1 MADNKTGE
9 ELEKRVDTPA
19 PDPIADRS
27 MSGPLLIAALVMIG
41 TLVWS
46 LYDEIWGQRP
56 WKVYQA
62 EFVDKYTAHLNKIKR
77 TQAGEEKKLQDTDD
91 YKAVKGTY
99 DQAVADAKD
108 EVASLNKQISLINQ
122 KLSDITERFQDT
134 RAWIAA
140 KTYLIETASTDSG
153 KKSIRDD
160 IDDKRKEKVEVSLTN
175 DNGVKEDKEF
185 TFNELE
191 SMYNSWN
198 NEKAQLTTKLIAA
211 LRPQTEA
218 KVKLDDYVKNNQI
231 GLTPQ
236 QIDGLVN
243 KMETFDF
250 SIKQVNLAGTNVVDR
265 CESCH
270 LGVREPLTL
279 TKKDM
284 GNEGAFVSHPQR
296 ELLEIHDVDR
306 FGCSTC
312 HGGNGRGTTSVTRG
326 HGRYKHWLW
335 PLYYKENV
343 QSGCNQC
350 HNKDRVTPMA
360 TVLNNGKDLFMTKG
374 CAGCHRYEGFD
385 RESDA
390 LASSFQ
396 TIKQLELDRS
406 ERMRDIREASAAAE
420 KATSD
425 EEAQQLLSRVDSLR
439 QTASNLSLRIDQI
452 NSQAKHLLKDQK
464 KIGPNLKEVKA
475 KIRKEWMPVWISDP
489 QAFRPGT
496 KMPAFR
502 LDDDEIKAIS
512 AFLWQSAIDPDKEG
526 VKLATQPQGDAAHG
540 KELFKNIG
548 CLACHSIDGNIIDM
562 GSQVVGGTFAANL
575 SRVGEKA
582 SYDYI
587 VRWVHNPRERLLPY
601 SPSLGRDLTPAD
613 YTAKGVR
620 FLFDD
625 EHSKSPID
633 GNELQIQNMTVM
645 PNFRLSDQ
653 DARDIATFL
662 VSLKKSDPVY
672 PDASYM
678 DDQSLFARGQA
689 LTKAYGCAGCHEIRG
704 LENEQRIGTEL
715 TQEGSKPIERLDFA
729 LLTEDAKAGV
739 DPFTGGETPRGS
751 WYNHKGFFEN
761 KLRSPGIYDLGKV
774 KTAADRLKMPNIYLT
789 DDEITALTTF
799 LLGSVATALPDRI
812 RYNPTGQQKQV
823 QDGWWIVQKYN
834 CAGCHNVLIGKDSTL
849 MGEPMYQTADGKEQ
863 LPPRLTSEG
872 ARVQPDW
879 LLKFL
884 RDPSLSGGAMA
895 AHLAGGSPPAAQPS
909 GATPPTAQSSS
920 AATASGVSS
929 SAGAPA
935 LQTVVLKPQPGRN
948 ENGVRKYLRARMPT
962 FNFSPNELQALVN
975 FFMGSATQPQPY
987 IPDRLD
993 PLTTDEQNIARA
1005 LFTSQAAPC
1014 LKCHMTGEPSHDIRA
1029 TAPNFL
1035 IAPERLKPGWTERWI
1050 IDPAFISPGTSMPS
1064 GLFTRD
1070 AAHDRWVFSGGLP
1083 PAAQGYDK
1091 DHAKLLVRYMFQMT
1105 PDEQRRLLGA
1115 GAAGGGASATPAA
1128 PAASTTTGA
1137 SSSVIKTGEN
1147 RPVARAGNRGMRR
1160 LAGP

>member
-9 ELEKRVDTPA
+9 ELEKRVETPA

-56 WKVYQA
+56 WKNYQA
-62 EFVDKYTAHLNKIKR
+62 EFVDTYTTYLNRIKR
-77 TQAGEEKKLQDTDD
+77 TQAGEEKRLQETEE
-91 YKAVKGTY
+91 YKSLNA
-99 DQAVADAKD
+99 AFEDAKAGSAD
-108 EVASLNKQISLINQ
+108 EINGINKQINLINQ

-140 KTYLIETASTDSG
+140 KTYLIETASSESG
-153 KKSIRDD
+153 KSSIRSD

-175 DNGVKEDKEF
+175 DNGEKEDKEF
-185 TFNELE
+185 TFSELE
-191 SMYNSWN
+191 AMYNSWN
-198 NEKAQLTTKLIAA
+198 SEKARLTTQLIVA

-218 KVKLDDYVKNNQI
+218 KAKLDDYVKNNQV
-231 GLTPQ
+231 GLTPT

-243 KMETFDF
+243 KMESFDF
-250 SIKQVNLAGTNVVDR
+250 TIKQVNLAGTNVVDR

-270 LGVREPLTL
+270 LGVREPLKL
-279 TKKDM
+279 TRRDM
-284 GNEGAFVSHPQR
+284 GGEAAFVSHPNK
-296 ELLEIHDVDR
+296 ELLEIHNPEQ

-335 PLYYKENV
+335 PLYYRENV

-360 TVLNNGKDLFMTKG
+360 TVLNRGKDLFVTKG

-385 RESDA
+385 RVSDA

-420 KATSD
+420 RATSD
-425 EEAQQLLSRVDSLR
+425 EEARQLLSGMESLR
-439 QTASNLSLRIDQI
+439 QTVSNINLRIDQI
-452 NSQAKHLLKDQK
+452 NSQAKYLLKDQK
-464 KIGPNLKEVKA
+464 KLGPNLKEAKA
-475 KIRKEWMPVWISDP
+475 KLRKEWIPVWLSDP

-496 KMPAFR
+496 KMPTFR
-502 LDDDEIKAIS
+502 LDEDEIKAIS
-512 AFLWQSAIDPDKEG
+512 AFLWQSAIDPEKEG

-548 CLACHSIDGNIIDM
+548 CLACHSIDGNAIDM
-562 GSQVVGGTFAANL
+562 GNQTVGGDFAANL

-601 SPSLGRDLTPAD
+601 SPSAGRDLTPAD
-613 YTAKGVR
+613 YASKGVR

-625 EHSKSPID
+625 EHSKSPLD

-662 VSLKKSDPVY
+662 MSLKKGEPSY
-672 PDASYM
+672 PNASYL
-678 DDQSLFARGQA
+678 DDKSLFEQGQA
-689 LTKAYGCAGCHEIRG
+689 LTKAYGCAASHEIRG

-729 LLTEDAKAGV
+729 LLTEDAKAGI
-739 DPFTGGETPRGS
+739 DPFTGEETERGS

-774 KTAADRLKMPNIYLT
+774 KSPAERLKMPNIYLT
-789 DDEITALTTF
+789 EDDITALTTF

-823 QDGWWIVQKYN
+823 QDGWWVVQKYN

-849 MGEPMYQTADGKEQ
+849 MGEPMYQTAEGKEQ

-879 LLKFL
+879 LLRFL
-884 RDPSLSGGAMA
+884 KDPSLSGNASAIA
-895 AHLAGGSPPAAQPS
+895 AATVHLAGASPPAAQAGGASATDAAPS
-909 GATPPTAQSSS
+909 AQTI
-920 AATASGVSS
+920 A
-929 SAGAPA
+929 
-935 LQTVVLKPQPGRN
+935 LKPQPGRN

-962 FNFSPNELQALVN
+962 FNFSPNELQSLVN
-975 FFMGSATQPQPY
+975 FFMGSSTQPQPY
-987 IPDRLD
+987 IPERLD
-993 PLTTDEQNIARA
+993 PLTAEEQTVARS

-1014 LKCHMTGEPSHDIRA
+1014 LKCHMTGDPGHDIRA

-1035 IAPERLKPGWTERWI
+1035 IAPERLKPGWTEKWLL
-1050 IDPAFISPGTSMPS
+1050 DPAFISPGTSMPS
-1064 GLFTRD
+1064 GLFTFD
-1070 AAHDRWVFSGGLP
+1070 SSHDRWVFSGNLP
-1083 PAAQGYDK
+1083 PAAQAYDK
-1091 DHAKLLVRYMFQMT
+1091 DHAKLLVRYMFQIT

-1115 GAAGGGASATPAA
+1115 GAAGGGASAA
-1128 PAASTTTGA
+1128 PAASGTATGA
-1137 SSSVIKTGEN
+1137 SSSLVDKGN
-1147 RPVARAGNRGMRR
+1147 RKPVALMRGRARG
-1160 LAGP
+1160 LNSGP

>member
-9 ELEKRVDTPA
+9 ELDKKVETPA
-19 PDPIADRS
+19 PDPIADHS
-27 MSGPLLIAALVMIG
+27 MSGPLLIAAIIMIG
-41 TLVWS
+41 TLVWA

-56 WKVYQA
+56 WKNYQA
-62 EFVDKYTAHLNKIKR
+62 EFVDTYTAHLNKIKKN
-77 TQAGEEKKLQDTDD
+77 QASEETKLKENPD
-91 YKAVKGTY
+91 YQSLNAAY
-99 DQAVADAKD
+99 EDAKKSTAD
-108 EVASLNKQISLINQ
+108 EVKDLSKQISLINQ

-134 RAWIAA
+134 RAWIAS
-140 KTYLIETASTDSG
+140 KTYLIETASTESG
-153 KKSIRDD
+153 KNSIRDD
-160 IDDKRKEKVEVSLTN
+160 ITDKRKQKVEVSLTN

-185 TFNELE
+185 SFNELE

-198 NEKAQLTTKLIAA
+198 DEKARLTTQLIAA
-211 LRPQTEA
+211 LRPQNEA
-218 KVKLDDYVKNNQI
+218 KAKLDDFVKNNQI
-231 GLTPQ
+231 GLTPA

-243 KMETFDF
+243 KMENFDF
-250 SIKQVNLAGTNVVDR
+250 TIKQVNIAGTNVVDR

-270 LGVREPLTL
+270 LGVREPITL

-284 GNEGAFVSHPQR
+284 GGEAAFVSHPQK

-312 HGGNGRGTTSVTRG
+312 HGGNGRGTTSPTRG

-360 TVLNNGKDLFMTKG
+360 DVLNHGKDLFQTKG

-390 LASSFQ
+390 ISSSIQ
-396 TIKQLELDRS
+396 TIKQLELDYS
-406 ERMRDIREASAAAE
+406 ERMRDIREAE
-420 KATSD
+420 KASESATSD
-425 EEAQQLLSRVDSLR
+425 EEAQALLKRVDALR
-439 QTASNLSLRIDQI
+439 QTASNLNLRKDQI
-452 NSQAKHLLKDQK
+452 NAQAKYLLKDQK
-464 KIGPNLKEVKA
+464 KIGPNLKEIKA
-475 KIRKEWMPVWISDP
+475 KLRKEWMPVWISDP

-502 LDDDEIKAIS
+502 LDEDEIKAIS
-512 AFLWQSAIDPDKEG
+512 AFLWQSAIDPEKDG
-526 VKLATQPQGDAAHG
+526 VRLASQPQGDAARG
-540 KELFKNIG
+540 KELFKNTG
-548 CLACHSIDGNIIDM
+548 CLACHSIDGNIIGM
-562 GSQVVGGTFAANL
+562 GDQPVGGTFAANL

-613 YTAKGVR
+613 YASKGVR

-625 EHSKSPID
+625 EHSKSPLD
-633 GNELQIQNMTVM
+633 GNELQVQNMTVM

-662 VSLKKSDPVY
+662 VSLKKGDPSY

-704 LENEQRIGTEL
+704 LENEQKIGTEL

-729 LLTEDAKAGV
+729 LLTEDAKAGL
-739 DPFTGGETPRGS
+739 DPFTGGETARGS

-789 DDEITALTTF
+789 NDEITALTTF
-799 LLGSVATALPDRI
+799 LLGSVATALPERI

-849 MGEPMYQTADGKEQ
+849 MGEPMYQTAEGKEQ

-884 RDPSLSGGAMA
+884 RDPSLSNGGAALSSATVA
-895 AHLAGGSPPAAQPS
+895 AHLAGGSPPTAPPTVTPPS
-909 GATPPTAQSSS
+909 GANASQ
-920 AATASGVSS
+920 AAAPSG
-929 SAGAPA
+929 
-935 LQTVVLKPQPGRN
+935 QTIALKPQPGRN
-948 ENGVRKYLRARMPT
+948 ENGVRKYLKVRMPT
-962 FNFSPNELQALVN
+962 FNFSPNELQSLVN

-993 PLTTDEQNIARA
+993 PLTTEEQTIARS

-1014 LKCHMTGEPSHDIRA
+1014 LKCHMTGVPSHDIQA

-1035 IAPERLKPGWTERWI
+1035 IAPERLKPNWTERWI
-1050 IDPAFISPGTSMPS
+1050 LDPAFISPGTSMPS

-1070 AAHDRWVFSGGLP
+1070 AAHDRWVFSGNLP
-1083 PAAQGYDK
+1083 PAAQAYDK

-1105 PDEQRRLLGA
+1105 PDEQRRLVGGGA
-1115 GAAGGGASATPAA
+1115 TGGGASAA

-1137 SSSVIKTGEN
+1137 SSAVTKTGES
-1147 RPVARAGNRGMRR
+1147 RPVARAGNRTKRNT
-1160 LAGP
+1160 GP